1 MVAVGIVVLNAL
13 SIAASIL
20 VISIIIG
27 IRCYRK
33 TLVDRMSFRL
43 TAYIATLDAILS
55 GLLIGFSFTDSVFV
69 TRCLRVIALGVDLSS
84 IFLTMNIA
92 LNLQLIFLN
101 NKRVSM
107 YYEYFYVFGSLGL
120 GLIVAVLSGI
130 YRARTTSLVLPIV
143 VFVAVT
149 YCISVVLVIVYR
161 LNGSEHGGRDQGR
174 QGNTLNDVNVRR
186 AVVRILLYPS
196 VLIVSQLPFAIAFVL
211 LLTCGESCIDINI
224 GNTPVTLVE
233 MSIYTM
239 SLQGILNS
247 VAFAFDPALRIVVTM
262 IKNDFVSDYFYSE
275 HRIFEKD
282 QKPSVHRWFV
292 HKYLVPH
299 TEECAKISSSSEPL
313 VNKEPEVLKLI

>member
-1 MVAVGIVVLNAL
+1 MMQIGIIVLNVF
-13 SIAASIL
+13 SIVASIL
-20 VISIIIG
+20 VIAVIIG

-43 TAYIATLDAILS
+43 TAYIATLDAVLS
-55 GLLIGFSFTDSVFV
+55 GVLIGFSFTDSVFV

-101 NKRVSM
+101 NKRVTM
-107 YYEYFYVFGSLGL
+107 RYEYFYVFGSLGL

-130 YRARTTSLVLPIV
+130 YRARTTSLVLPVV

-149 YCISVVLVIVYR
+149 YCLSVVIMIVYR
-161 LNGSEHGGRDQGR
+161 LIRSKDGQRDQAR
-174 QGNTLNDVNVRR
+174 QLNALSDSNVRR
-186 AVVRILLYPS
+186 AVVRILLYPL
-196 VLIVSQLPFAIAFVL
+196 VLIVAQLPFAIAFVL

-247 VAFAFDPALRIVVTM
+247 VAFMFDPALRIVVVM
-262 IKNDFVSDYFYSE
+262 IKNDMVSDYFYSE
-275 HRIFEKD
+275 HQVFEKD
-282 QKPSVHRWFV
+282 HKPTIHRWLV

-313 VNKEPEVLKLI
+313 VTKDIEVLKMM